1 VRVVAA
7 ILAAGLALAA
17 CAYGRAL
24 SYPLLH
30 DDRTLVASEW
40 VAKRADLAGAL
51 RTDYWHG
58 TRHEGSNLYRP
69 LTIASIAWNA
79 QANGSKEAFRAVN
92 VALHLLAAL
101 AVFWLLAGFSH
112 DRFASAAAA
121 ALFAVH
127 PLGSEAV
134 LWIVGRAEI
143 QAALGVLVAMRLV
156 LDHEANPKGWRVAGS
171 ALAFFLALLSKDSA
185 VAAAVLIPAAWW
197 ALTPRRHPRMFLAHG
212 AALAVYLA
220 LRGAAVGFAGRE
232 FPFVDN
238 PLVAVDPLTR
248 AANAIVLLGRYAG
261 LAIWPSNLT
270 VERGFDTI
278 AVAPLAS
285 WVLPAAIAIVAAWV
299 GAVLFAW
306 RKGRR
311 DLAVLVFA
319 AGAAFGVTSN
329 VFFPIG
335 TIFAERVA
343 YLPLAFACGIAGAG
357 LSAIP
362 RRAIAIALLGAAC
375 AAGAART
382 WVRAGDYRDLATLTE
397 ATAAS
402 SPRSVKALFNVGR
415 TRLRTGRANEAIEPL
430 ERAVA
435 ILPDY
440 PRAWATLAEAYAA
453 NGQPD
458 KAREARERAGTP
470 TSDEP

>member
-1 VRVVAA
+1 MRIVAA
-7 ILAAGLALAA
+7 VLVAGLALAA
-17 CAYGRAL
+17 VAYGRAL
-24 SYPLLH
+24 PYPLLH
-30 DDRTLVASEW
+30 DDRTLVASTW
-40 VAKRADLAGAL
+40 VSKRADLAGAL
-51 RTDYWHG
+51 KTDYWHG

-79 QANGSKEAFRAVN
+79 QASGSKEAFRAVN
-92 VALHLLAAL
+92 VGLHLLAAL
-101 AVFWLLAGFSH
+101 ALFRLLAGVVG
-112 DRFASAAAA
+112 DRFAAAAAA

-143 QAALGVLVAMRLV
+143 QAALGVLVAIRLA
-156 LDHEANPKGWRVAGS
+156 LDHEAKPSAWRLAGS

-185 VAAAVLIPAAWW
+185 VAAVVLIPAAWW
-197 ALTPRRHPRMFLAHG
+197 ALTPHRRGRLFLAHG

-248 AANAIVLLGRYAG
+248 AANAIVLLGRYAA
-261 LAIWPSNLT
+261 LAAWPSNLT
-270 VERGFDTI
+270 IERGFDQI
-278 AVAPLAS
+278 AIAPLAS
-285 WVLPAAIAIVAAWV
+285 WVLPAALAIVAAWV
-299 GAVLFAW
+299 GAIIVAW
-306 RKGRR
+306 KRGRR
-311 DLAVLVFA
+311 DLAVLAFA
-319 AGAAFGVTSN
+319 AGASFGVTSN

-343 YLPLAFACGIAGAG
+343 YLPLAFACALAGAG
-357 LSAIP
+357 LAAVP
-362 RRAIAIALLGAAC
+362 RRAIAIALLAAAC
-375 AAGAART
+375 AAGAARA

-397 ATAAS
+397 ATVAS
-402 SPRSVKALFNVGR
+402 SPRSVKALFNAGR

-440 PRAWATLAEAYAA
+440 PRAWATLAEAYEV
-453 NGQPD
+453 NGQPG
-458 KAREARERAGTP
+458 KAREARQRAGVAP
-470 TSDEP
+470 SDEP